1 MDPAMDTQAKIQP
14 LDLNEHFVRALEKIR
29 SGKNI
34 FITGRAG
41 TGKSTLLHYFCSQS
55 KKPVVVLAP
64 TGVAAVNVKGQ
75 TIHHFFGFGPDIT
88 LRKIKRH
95 IGEEKKK
102 LYERLTTIV
111 IDEISMVRADL
122 LDCIDAF
129 LKFHGPAK
137 NEPFGGVQMVFIG
150 DLYQLPPVVTSQER
164 QAFSRLYESPYFFS
178 ARSFPALEMDFIELE
193 KVYRQKD
200 GRFIKL
206 LNAIRNKT
214 AQPGDYEKINERHD
228 PDFEPPKGEFYI
240 SLTSTNKDADVMNAK
255 EMAKLPGKETVLVGE
270 MDGDFPQSYLPAALV
285 MNVKKG
291 AQIMMLNNDSGGRWV
306 NGTVGQIINIDGG
319 GQDEPMAIEVKLGNG
334 GKHFVGPHTWDVYRF
349 YLNGGQIDSKKVG
362 SFTQFPFRIAFAVTI
377 HKAQGKTFDKLII
390 DIGQGTFAH
399 GQMYVALS
407 RATSLEGIVLK
418 KPVLPKHV
426 WLDWAIVRF
435 LTRYQYSRSAKQ
447 LSTEDKVRMIEGAIT
462 AHKNLEI
469 TYLKAKDIKSRRVI
483 QPKFVGELDYEGITF
498 LGVSA
503 YCLMRKEERNFNV
516 ERILEMKMV

>member
-1 MDPAMDTQAKIQP
+1 MDKNFSVE
-14 LDLNEHFVRALEKIR
+14 LNEYFVRALDKIR

-55 KKPVVVLAP
+55 EKPVVILAP

-88 LRKIKRH
+88 LRKIKKH
-95 IGEEKKK
+95 ISDEKRK
-102 LYERLTTIV
+102 LFEKLTVIV

-129 LKFHGPAK
+129 LRLHGPKK
-137 NEPFGGVQMVFIG
+137 NKPFGGIQMVFIG

-164 QAFSRLYESPYFFS
+164 NAFSQLYKSPYFFS
-178 ARSFPALEMDFIELE
+178 ARSFSALEMDFIELE

-200 GRFIKL
+200 DRFIKL

-214 AQPGDYEKINERHD
+214 AEPRDYEKINERHD
-228 PDFEPPKGEFYI
+228 PNFEPPKGELYI
-240 SLTSTNKDADVMNAK
+240 SLTSTNADADKINEK
-255 EMAKLPGKETVLVGE
+255 EMGKLSGEEAVLEGDV
-270 MDGDFPQSYLPAALV
+270 DGDFPQSYLPVALV
-285 MNVKKG
+285 MKIKKG

-306 NGTVGQIINIDGG
+306 NGTVGQIINIVFDKVGEPEAVEVRLSDG
-319 GQDEPMAIEVKLGNG
+319 IKY
-334 GKHFVGPHTWDVYRF
+334 FVPRNTWDVYHF
-349 YLNGGQIDSKKVG
+349 YLKGKEIDSKKVG

-390 DIGQGTFAH
+390 DIGRGTFAH

-418 KPVLPKHV
+418 KPVLPQHV
-426 WLDWAIVRF
+426 WLDWAIVNF
-435 LTRYQYSRSAKQ
+435 ITKYQYSRSAK
-447 LSTEDKVRMIEGAIT
+447 LFSTEDKVKLIEEAIT
-462 AHKNLEI
+462 ACKNLEI
-469 TYLKAKDIKSRRVI
+469 TYLKAKDVKSRRI
-483 QPKFVGELDYEGITF
+483 IRPEFVGELSYNGVTF

-516 ERILEMKMV
+516 EKILEIKIV